1 MYAFLGA
8 CQAEKK
14 HSLGHDIMKT
24 PFERHVGT
32 IGMSNAKDPDGKQPK
47 KRAAIGRLASLQLS
61 DVSVDLYFL
70 HRATC

>member
-1 MYAFLGA
+1 MHSLVLVK
-8 CQAEKK
+8 QKK

-47 KRAAIGRLASLQLS
+47 KRQLLAVLLAYSYQT
-61 DVSVDLYFL
+61 FP
-70 HRATC
+70 